1 MKDPADDS
9 RFPRWVYGQGSEP
22 DPRFTLANERT
33 FLAWIRTAVA
43 LLAAGV
49 AIAAFAGNTVGQS
62 WQSHTAALVLIGLGV
77 ISGVSSYIRWMRH
90 ERAMR
95 RAEALPSSGIMP
107 LFAVV
112 VIIVAV
118 LGVSLVF

>member
-1 MKDPADDS
+1 MTDPQDN
-9 RFPRWVYGQGSEP
+9 RFPRWVYGQGTEP

-33 FLAWIRTAVA
+33 FLAWIRTGLA

-49 AIAAFAGNTVGQS
+49 AIAAFAGSAFDRS
-62 WQSHTAALVLIGLGV
+62 WQSHIAALLLIALGV
-77 ISGVSSYIRWMRH
+77 ASGVSAYIRWMRH

-95 RAEALPSSGIMP
+95 LGEPLPSSGMMP
-107 LFAVV
+107 IFALV
-112 VIIVAV
+112 VIIVAA